1 MERIKVVYEI
11 SWLINRVYR
20 ESDKLTGRITD
31 TSRFEARCI
40 NDLARYLNID
50 KEHRNH
56 KRHLIRIINRNVG
69 EFLST
74 YRTEQSIPFSVIASC
89 DEEDEDKQLGFDEVD
104 VLANVESDV
113 IAKEM
118 TALLA
123 QDDHRKKVILGNWI
137 LGNDSSSDISRLLA
151 QTFGGNVESHRKF
164 IQRFRKDCRES
175 LTA

>member
-1 MERIKVVYEI
+1 FR
-11 SWLINRVYR
+11 S
-20 ESDKLTGRITD
+20 
-31 TSRFEARCI
+31 
-40 NDLARYLNID
+40 
-50 KEHRNH
+50 
-56 KRHLIRIINRNVG
+56 RNVG

-137 LGNDSSSDISRLLA
+137 LGNDNNSDISRLLA
-151 QTFGGNVESHRKF
+151 QTFGGNEEAHRKF